1 MSLAVFFLLTACGGV
16 DEPTERPNVNEESTA
31 EEEGK
36 DSFNYQQFYLTSM
49 ERSRSDES
57 IDYSYG
63 IDLLANS
70 ITVRTASSIIGIDG
84 QEVFPEPQQLIDYER
99 KDDGTITFSFE
110 EQFYTE
116 EGTVVEVKTVTFN
129 RLSNSVYALEDGT
142 QYEFSE
148 EEKE

>member
-1 MSLAVFFLLTACGGV
+1 MSLVVFFLLSACGGV
-16 DEPTERPNVNEESTA
+16 DEPSEGPNVNEESTA
-31 EEEGK
+31 EEGK
-36 DSFNYQQFYLTSM
+36 DSFNYQQFYLTNM
-49 ERSRSDES
+49 EPSRSDEL

-116 EGTVVEVKTVTFN
+116 EEGTVVEVKTVTFN

>member
-1 MSLAVFFLLTACGGV
+1 
-16 DEPTERPNVNEESTA
+16 
-31 EEEGK
+31 
-36 DSFNYQQFYLTSM
+36 M

-116 EGTVVEVKTVTFN
+116 EEGTVVEVKTVTFN